1 MEAAKVSVIQRAPRG
16 GSLLAKRPSQRL
28 AAGVLAAG
36 HGKRIKSRVPK
47 VLQPLCGRPVLW
59 HVLKGIKTVRA
70 ETVFVIIRE
79 RGNEIEEAIG
89 SWDLRLPI
97 EFVTQPEPSGT
108 GHAVMAA
115 EHRLLEFDE
124 VLVANGDE
132 PLVTGAQLKELVS
145 IRRRRKAAVAV
156 QTTIPHDARGF
167 ARVIREGDE
176 LVRLAEGSDATPQ
189 ELAVT
194 EVATGAY
201 AFAREDLFRALPLV
215 NRENRQR
222 EYYLPDVLGIL
233 REKGERVVVQL
244 VDIGGAVGV
253 NSRSELARAATILRR
268 RINDE
273 LMDSGVAILDPDQ
286 TYIDIG
292 VRVGR
297 ETQLLPQTILQGDV
311 RIGEGCTIGPGTTII
326 DSTVADGAVVEQ
338 SVVKRSAIGKD
349 AAVGPFSHIRPD
361 TVLGKGAKVG
371 SFVEVKASRIGDGSK
386 VPHLSYIGDATI
398 GKNVNV
404 GAGTVTVNYDGY
416 DKHRTFI
423 GDDVRIGSD
432 TMLVAPVRI
441 GRGAVTGAGSVISK
455 DVPAGTLAVERA
467 EQRHV
472 SGYRERK
479 DRERGDK

>member
-1 MEAAKVSVIQRAPRG
+1 
-16 GSLLAKRPSQRL
+16 
-28 AAGVLAAG
+28 VLAAG

-59 HVLKGIKTVRA
+59 HVLKSLKPVRA
-70 ETVFVIIRE
+70 EAVFVVIRE
-79 RGNEIEEAIG
+79 RGNEVEEAIG
-89 SWDLRLPI
+89 AWDLKLPI

-115 EHRLLEFDE
+115 EHRLLEFEE
-124 VLVANGDE
+124 VLVVNGDE
-132 PLVTGAQLKELVS
+132 PLVTGAQLRELAS
-145 IRRRRKAAVAV
+145 LRRRRKAAVAV
-156 QTTIPHDARGF
+156 QTTIPRDARGF

-176 LVRLAEGSDATPQ
+176 LVRLAEGSDATPE

-201 AFAREDLFRALPLV
+201 AFSREDLFRALPLV
-215 NRENRQR
+215 TRDNRQR

-233 REKGERVVVQL
+233 REKGERLVVQV

-253 NSRSELARAATILRR
+253 NSRAELARAAGVLRR

-273 LMDSGVAILDPDQ
+273 LMEAGVAILDPDQ
-286 TYIDIG
+286 TYIDMG

-297 ETQLLPQTILQGDV
+297 DTTLLPQTILDGEV
-311 RIGEGCTIGPGTTII
+311 RIGEGCTIGPGTHIS
-326 DSTVADGAVVEQ
+326 DCTVADGATVEQ
-338 SVVKRSAIGKD
+338 SVVKGSAIGRG
-349 AAVGPFSHIRPD
+349 AAVGPFSHIRPG
-361 TVLGKGAKVG
+361 TVLGKEAKVG

-398 GKNVNV
+398 GRDVNV

-416 DKHRTFI
+416 DKHRTVI
-423 GDDVRIGSD
+423 GDHVRIGSD
-432 TMLVAPVRI
+432 TMLIAPVRI

-455 DVPAGTLAVERA
+455 DVPAGALAVERA

-479 DRERGDK
+479 EREKRPKGEA

>member
-1 MEAAKVSVIQRAPRG
+1 
-16 GSLLAKRPSQRL
+16 
-28 AAGVLAAG
+28 
-36 HGKRIKSRVPK
+36 VPK

-59 HVLKGIKTVRA
+59 HVLKALKPLRA
-70 ETVFVIIRE
+70 DAVFVVIRE
-79 RGNEIEEAIG
+79 RGNEVEEAIG
-89 SWDLRLPI
+89 SWDLKLPI

-115 EHRLLEFDE
+115 EHRLLDFDE
-124 VLVANGDE
+124 VLVVNGDE
-132 PLVTGAQLKELVS
+132 PLATGTQLRELAS
-145 IRRRRKAAVAV
+145 LRRRRKAAVAV
-156 QTTIPHDARGF
+156 QTTIPQDARGF

-176 LVRLAEGSDATPQ
+176 LIRLAEGSDATSE

-201 AFAREDLFRALPLV
+201 AFSREDLFRALPLV
-215 NRENRQR
+215 TRDNRQR

-233 REKGERVVVQL
+233 REKGERLVVQV

-253 NSRSELARAATILRR
+253 NSRVELARAAGVLRR

-273 LMDSGVAILDPDQ
+273 LMEAGVTILDPDQ
-286 TYIDIG
+286 TYIDMG

-297 ETQLLPQTILQGDV
+297 DTTLLPQTILEGEV
-311 RIGEGCTIGPGTTII
+311 RIGESCTIGPGTRIS
-326 DSTVADGAVVEQ
+326 DSTVADGATVEQ
-338 SVVKRSAIGKD
+338 SVVKGSAIGRG
-349 AAVGPFSHIRPD
+349 AAVGPFSHIRPG
-361 TVLGKGAKVG
+361 TVLGKDAKVG

-398 GKNVNV
+398 GRDVNV

-416 DKHRTFI
+416 DKHRTVI
-423 GDDVRIGSD
+423 GDHVRIGSD
-432 TMLVAPVRI
+432 TMLIAPVKI

-455 DVPAGTLAVERA
+455 DVPAGALAVERA

-479 DRERGDK
+479 EREKRPKGEA

>member
-1 MEAAKVSVIQRAPRG
+1 MVQRTTEEVL
-16 GSLLAKRPSQRL
+16 SLAKRPSQRL
-28 AAGVLAAG
+28 AAVVLAAG

-59 HVLKGIKTVRA
+59 HVLKAIKPVRA
-70 ETVFVIIRE
+70 ETVFVVIRE
-79 RGNEIEEAIG
+79 RGNGVEEAIG
-89 SWDLRLPI
+89 SWDLGMPI
-97 EFVTQPEPSGT
+97 EFVTQTEPTGT

-115 EHRLLEFDE
+115 EHKLIEFDE

-132 PLVTGAQLKELVS
+132 PLVTGSQLKELVS
-145 IRRRRKAAVAV
+145 LRRRRKAAVAV

-176 LVRLAEGSDATPQ
+176 LVRLAEGSDATPE

-194 EVATGAY
+194 EVATGVY
-201 AFAREDLFRALPLV
+201 AFSREDLFRALPLV
-215 NRENRQR
+215 TRDNRQR

-233 REKGERVVVQL
+233 REKGERLVVQL

-253 NSRSELARAATILRR
+253 NSRSELARASAVLRR
-268 RINDE
+268 RINEE
-273 LMDSGVAILDPDQ
+273 LMDAGVAILDPEQ
-286 TYIDIG
+286 TYIDVGI
-292 VRVGR
+292 RVGR
-297 ETQLLPQTILQGDV
+297 DTKLLPQTILEGEV
-311 RIGEGCTIGPGTTII
+311 RIGEGCTIGPGTTIS
-326 DSTVADGAVVEQ
+326 DSTVADGAAVEQ
-338 SVVKRSAIGKD
+338 SVVKGSVIGKD
-349 AAVGPFSHIRPD
+349 ATVGPFSHIRPD
-361 TVLGKGAKVG
+361 TVLGKGSKVG

-398 GKNVNV
+398 GKNVNI

-416 DKHRTFI
+416 DKHRTVI

-455 DVPAGTLAVERA
+455 NVPADALAVERA

-472 SGYRERK
+472 PGYRQRK
-479 DRERGDK
+479 DRERGGK